1 MAYIDPA
8 EWSKKANYQFLTS
21 AVTPRP
27 IAWITSQSSQRV
39 LNAAPFSYFNMI
51 SADPP
56 LLSVSIGRRE
66 GELKDTARNIIETGE
81 FVVHVIDEDNVRV
94 ANETAANLPANE
106 SEVLKA
112 GLTEINSHS
121 VTVPSLKES
130 RIRLECRLEKHLTFE
145 GKEAMTDVIIGE
157 VVAYDVDDEILTPD
171 NTVDTAKLKPVSRL
185 GGKKYASLGAVFE
198 IDRPN

>member
-8 EWSKKANYQFLTS
+8 QWSKKANYHFLTS

-81 FVVHVIDEDNVRV
+81 FVVHVIDEDNVGV

-106 SEVLKA
+106 SEVLKV
-112 GLTEINSHS
+112 GLTEINSHR
-121 VTVPSLKES
+121 VAVPSLKES
-130 RIRLECRLEKHLTFE
+130 RIRLECRLKKHLTFE
-145 GKEAMTDVIIGE
+145 GQEAVTDVIIGE
-157 VVAYDVDDEILTPD
+157 VVGYDVDDELLTDD

-185 GGKKYASLGAVFE
+185 GGKQYASLGAVFE
-198 IDRPN
+198 IDRP